1 MYSDEN
7 EAKIHPRSYELKS
20 PKGFY
25 SMKDSK
31 LWCFAKMNQ
40 DEINKAEWENP
51 DNWSLGSKWL
61 RVYFSRKDSRTWV
74 PKQTPWMGS
83 TLNLGKSA
91 GVAWLVGFLLGIP
104 ALILLI
110 TITIFI
116 LGFGT

>member
-1 MYSDEN
+1 
-7 EAKIHPRSYELKS
+7 
-20 PKGFY
+20 
-25 SMKDSK
+25 
-31 LWCFAKMNQ
+31 MNQ

-51 DNWSLGSKWL
+51 DNWTSGSKWL

-74 PKQTPWMGS
+74 PKQNQRMGS
-83 TLNLGKSA
+83 TLNLGKST

-110 TITIFI
+110 TITIFM